1 MDTKRMQQLANLIKE
16 IEDESSIQT
25 ATELRKILHEEVD
38 GMVDELIHQYGEDLE
53 FDNGVMGY
61 KNKEEAL
68 NDFAEAIK
76 N

>member
-1 MDTKRMQQLANLIKE
+1 MDIKRMQQLANLIKE

-53 FDNGVMGY
+53 FDNGVTGY

>member
-25 ATELRKILHEEVD
+25 ATELRKMLHGEVD

-61 KNKEEAL
+61 KNREEAL

>member
-61 KNKEEAL
+61 KNREEAL

>member
-25 ATELRKILHEEVD
+25 ATELRKMLHEEVD

-61 KNKEEAL
+61 KNREEAL